1 MKKQIQKLNTY
12 ELTLKNAER
21 YIQVVASRFNIDEH
35 FDDMLQVGRI
45 ALYDA
50 FNRYNIESGHSF
62 HSYAISFIRGRILT
76 YINENVKII
85 RIPNHQLNTNS
96 ESYNPNNPVSIPTIS
111 TSTPIGD
118 EGTTT
123 LGDTLPA
130 DEQDNDVDDEQT
142 FVSER
147 LKQSLSKLKES
158 HREIIS
164 MRYTLE
170 LNVEQIAD
178 KLNITKQAVSQQLKT
193 AMKKLKNDF
202 GVIDDSEYRSEIRIT
217 KKYQNNDYRKYD
229 DKKK

>member
-1 MKKQIQKLNTY
+1 MKKQIQKFDTY
-12 ELTLKNAER
+12 ELTLKNSER

-35 FDDMLQVGRI
+35 FDDMVQIGRI

-50 FNRYNIESGHSF
+50 YNRFKIDSGHSF

-76 YINENVKII
+76 YINENVKVI

-96 ESYNPNNPVSIPTIS
+96 ESHNPNNPTSIPTVS

-123 LGDTLPA
+123 LGDTLSA
-130 DEQDNDVDDEQT
+130 DEQDYDVDDEQAL
-142 FVSER
+142 VSAR

-158 HREIIS
+158 HRKIIS
-164 MRYTLE
+164 MRYTHE
-170 LNVEQIAD
+170 LNVEQIAE

-193 AMKKLKNDF
+193 AMKKLKSDF
-202 GVIDDSEYRSEIRIT
+202 GVDDNEYKSEIRIT
-217 KKYQNNDYRKYD
+217 KKYQNNDYKKYE
-229 DKKK
+229 